1 MASKLTK
8 AELEEQLQ
16 RLKEETDIRIAKL
29 ENELARLQSD
39 KVVAELNAIRAVED
53 LSRLRKYL
61 AYVKS
66 YDRNLWRD
74 LYSQYPG
81 LPGFEEEKQ

>member
-29 ENELARLQSD
+29 ENELA
-39 KVVAELNAIRAVED
+39 KAEAEKAIRQKEERPDAAAVKI
-53 LSRLRKYL
+53 LSYIKKNYPALWFRLTGMYGQ
-61 AYVKS
+61 VK
-66 YDRNLWRD
+66 
-74 LYSQYPG
+74 G
-81 LPGFEEEKQ
+81 VK